1 MSLTI
6 IKYHKTPDGIV
17 PITPTVECR
26 SKEQM
31 QTQQIVKVHT
41 RMKKTHKYMQTQMVW
56 CGLVNSAFKQLITKS
71 VWQHLEHIK

>member
-17 PITPTVECR
+17 PITPTVEYR

-41 RMKKTHKYMQTQMVW
+41 RMKNTHKHRW
-56 CGLVNSAFKQLITKS
+56 FGAD
-71 VWQHLEHIK
+71 W

>member
-17 PITPTVECR
+17 PITPALECR
-26 SKEQM
+26 SKEPM

-41 RMKKTHKYMQTQMVW
+41 RKKKYIQIHANPD
-56 CGLVNSAFKQLITKS
+56 GLVRIGEFSF
-71 VWQHLEHIK
+71 